1 MFYHNAGT
9 VINREEESRSNSC
22 FKGTSQD
29 SIIIQYAKLQ
39 SHPLRICHEFFLS
52 CASLMGILFVVFP
65 RERQSHFLVSDQLES
80 LSPPPRRG
88 LVSFSAV
95 QLAVEAEGLARPSL
109 EGVDAVESGVVM
121 LLQEDPL
128 VVGCCQRKVV
138 HQLLKQH

>member
-1 MFYHNAGT
+1 
-9 VINREEESRSNSC
+9 
-22 FKGTSQD
+22 
-29 SIIIQYAKLQ
+29 
-39 SHPLRICHEFFLS
+39 
-52 CASLMGILFVVFP
+52 MGILFVVFP

-121 LLQEDPL
+121 LLQEHPL